1 LGLHAFVALEVQTRS
16 GLAGPFIIY
25 LLTIPAQA
33 SLMPVGQALVLKQAH
48 HRTCWSAPARL
59 SRIDE

>member
-1 LGLHAFVALEVQTRS
+1 VHRFVAVEVQTKS
-16 GLAGPFIIY
+16 GLVDRSIIY
-25 LLTIPAQA
+25 LLTIPAHA
-33 SLMPVGQALVLKQAH
+33 SLMPMGQALVLKQAH